1 MTAMLLGRWRTL
13 LFAVASSVCA
23 LSACSEDGEP
33 GTALDP
39 SLGAGTGTGTAA
51 GIGGVAGMSGAAAG
65 ATGASAGMAGIA
77 GADSSAGVGG
87 MTGTP
92 PPASTGGAGGGGNGP
107 ATTADAGVPGSDG
120 GMVDEPPPRADLGEG
135 DGSDVVTIGDSW
147 MSLGRTGIQQSLVEV
162 SGQPYRMYGR
172 GGTRLLNEAIPGQY
186 ETAKSADPD
195 IKTVVMTGGGN
206 DIIQVPGL
214 RDDCAAGGMQ
224 CAEVLGMILARL
236 TALWEEM
243 AADGVQD
250 VIYVQYSNPEGNNVD
265 FALPSG
271 DGVGA
276 RCMDVPAPLRCH
288 RLETL
293 DIVMG
298 DIPDGIH
305 PSAVAYDR
313 IGQAVYDMMIERG
326 MRR

>member
-1 MTAMLLGRWRTL
+1 MTSMLFGRWRAV
-13 LFAVASSVCA
+13 LFAFAGSVCA
-23 LSACSEDGEP
+23 LCACSEQDES
-33 GTALDP
+33 GTTVDP
-39 SLGAGTGTGTAA
+39 SLGAGTTG
-51 GIGGVAGMSGAAAG
+51 GM
-65 ATGASAGMAGIA
+65 M
-77 GADSSAGVGG
+77 AGVGG
-87 MTGTP
+87 AAAIGGTTAGTAGAVGTTGGVGGFEAAAGSGGMAGTSP
-92 PPASTGGAGGGGNGP
+92 PVSTGGSGGDP
-107 ATTADAGVPGSDG
+107 ATPPDAGMPGSDG
-120 GMVDEPPPRADLGEG
+120 GMIDEPPPREDLGEG
-135 DGSDVVTIGDSW
+135 DGSDVITIGDSW
-147 MSLGRTGIQQSLVEV
+147 MSLGFTGIQQSLVAV
-162 SGQPYRMYGR
+162 SGQPYRTYGR
-172 GGTRLLNEAIPGQY
+172 GGTRLLNEVIPGQY
-186 ETAKSADPD
+186 DTAKSANAD

-214 RDDCAAGGMQ
+214 RDDCAAGGTQ
-224 CAEVLGMILARL
+224 CAEVLGMILDRL

-271 DGVGA
+271 DGVGP
-276 RCMDVPAPLRCH
+276 RCEDVPPPLRCH

-305 PSAVAYDR
+305 PSAAAYDR
-313 IGQAVYDMMIERG
+313 IGQAVYDMMVERG